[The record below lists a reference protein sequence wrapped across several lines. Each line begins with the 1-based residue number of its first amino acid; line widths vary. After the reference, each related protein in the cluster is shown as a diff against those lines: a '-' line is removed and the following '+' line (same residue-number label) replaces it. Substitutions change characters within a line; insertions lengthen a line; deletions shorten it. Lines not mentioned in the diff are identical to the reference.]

1 VARYRFSKVAG
12 LFVIAALL
20 AGCNET
26 SFASAPGTPS
36 YGPVELVLLDQRT
49 ASFFAAPAIAPA
61 ALSAVSGADLPQQG
75 GSYRV
80 GPGDLLR
87 ITVWEY
93 PELTDPSGGE
103 GGGLTV
109 MQDGRI
115 YFPYVGYIQAA
126 GRTPGQIRDQLAAG
140 LADYL
145 PNPQVDVR
153 IADFT
158 SQRVVVTGA
167 VNEPGAVV
175 LTDTGLSLLE
185 AVLMSGGATADGDM
199 SRVLL
204 DRGGHL
210 YALDLSGPE
219 QGLPVATNPA
229 LRAGDIVS
237 VARRESNQAYL
248 FGEAGRVGEIDLTGR
263 DMTLTRA
270 LALAGGLDQ
279 RRADVNGVFLFRQV
293 GDVTRVGQLDL
304 TSPAGYLV
312 GERTDVAPGDVIY
325 ITTAP
330 VTRWNDLISQL
341 LPSLG
346 ATSALAGAAD
356 TLIGE

>member
-1 VARYRFSKVAG
+1 MARYRFSKIAG
-12 LFVIAALL
+12 LIAVAAAL

-26 SFASAPGTPS
+26 SFASAPGSPS
-36 YGPVELVLLDQRT
+36 YGPVELVLLDNRT
-49 ASFFAAPAIAPA
+49 TSFFAAPAIAPA
-61 ALSAVSGADLPQQG
+61 ALNAVSGADLPEHS

-80 GPGDLLR
+80 GTGDLLR
-87 ITVWEY
+87 ITIWEY

-109 MQDGRI
+109 MPDGRI

-126 GRTPGQIRDQLAAG
+126 GRTPGQIRDSLAAG

-153 IADFT
+153 VADFT

-167 VNEPGAVV
+167 VSTPGTVV

-185 AVLMSGGATADGDM
+185 AILISGGASAEGDM

-204 DRGGHL
+204 DRGGDL
-210 YALDLSGPE
+210 YALDLSGPDR
-219 QGLPVATNPA
+219 GLSVSSNPA

-237 VARRESNQAYL
+237 VAQRESHQAYL
-248 FGEAGRVGEIDLTGR
+248 FGEAGRVGEIELTGR
-263 DMTLTRA
+263 KMTLTRA
-270 LALAGGLDQ
+270 LAQAGGLDQ
-279 RRADVNGVFLFRQV
+279 RRADVNGVFLFRQM
-293 GDVTRVGQLDL
+293 GNVTRVGQLDL

-330 VTRWNDLISQL
+330 ISRWNDLISQL

-346 ATSALAGAAD
+346 ASSALTGA
-356 TLIGE
+356 LN